1 MAIKKLSYAIFL
13 TRKTIT
19 AVRKITINFR
29 QVSLKGLLLS
39 VSVLECFGKI
49 FQVPEKKLNL

>member
-1 MAIKKLSYAIFL
+1 MAIKKLSYVIFL

-29 QVSLKGLLLS
+29 QVSLKGLLLL

>member
-1 MAIKKLSYAIFL
+1 MAIKKLSYVIFL

-49 FQVPEKKLNL
+49 FQVPENKLNL